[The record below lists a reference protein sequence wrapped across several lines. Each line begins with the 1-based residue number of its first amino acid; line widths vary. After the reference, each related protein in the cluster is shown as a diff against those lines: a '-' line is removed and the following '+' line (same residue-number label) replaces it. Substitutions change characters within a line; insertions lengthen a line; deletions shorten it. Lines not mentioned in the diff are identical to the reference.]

1 MQYKFSSRVQ
11 NVPNSGI
18 GFMMRYASKY
28 KDVISLGQGT
38 PQFPTPQFIYDYL
51 YERAKTDKKVGMYSD
66 PGIEAE
72 LKQLIAKQIKNNH
85 EFTPSP
91 DELYLT
97 LGGIGGLYAACMS
110 FLEKGDQAIYFDPSY
125 PLHLAQIHLTQAKP
139 IFVPFKEDQKWA
151 IDLDKLENSITRKT
165 KIVVLTNP
173 NNPTGTVLSE
183 KEVKQL
189 AKIIIDHNLIL
200 LLDEAYEFLTY
211 DTELY
216 SPLNIA
222 KLRNNLI
229 VCRSFSKEFAMTGW
243 RLGYLYANPEI
254 ISKLRE
260 VHLHFCISPPTPA
273 IVACIG
279 ALSDKRG
286 EEAKQHFKSK
296 FTESRGT
303 ICERFDR
310 LPKLFSYQKP
320 AGAYYVF
327 PKITGLKLSSLEF
340 AKLLVD
346 EAKVITIPGSTMG
359 PSGEHH
365 LRMSFAADP
374 TVINQAFDR
383 IDDFAKR
390 HDLL

>member
-28 KDVISLGQGT
+28 TDVLSLGQGT

-51 YERAKTDKKVGMYSD
+51 YERAKHDPTVGMYAE
-66 PGIEAE
+66 PKLEVE
-72 LKQLIAKQIKNNH
+72 LKALIAKYIKTQNG
-85 EFTPSP
+85 FLPST
-91 DELYLT
+91 DKLYLT
-97 LGGIGGLYAACMS
+97 LGGIGGLFSSFMS
-110 FLEKGDQAIYFDPSY
+110 LLEKGDQVIYFDPSY
-125 PLHLAQIHLTQAKP
+125 PLHLAQIHITQAKP
-139 IFVPFKEDQKWA
+139 IFVPFNEAKRWA
-151 IDLDKLENSITRKT
+151 IDLTKLENSITKKT
-165 KIVVLTNP
+165 KVVVLTNP

-183 KEVKQL
+183 AEVKKL
-189 AKIIIDHNLIL
+189 AKIVLDHNLIL
-200 LLDEAYEFLTY
+200 ILDEAYEFLTY

-216 SPLNIA
+216 SPLNIP

-260 VHLHFCISPPTPA
+260 VHLHFCISPPTQA

-286 EEAKQHFKSK
+286 EEAKQYFKSK

-327 PKITGLKLSSLEF
+327 PKITGLKLSSLE
-340 AKLLVD
+340 
-346 EAKVITIPGSTMG
+346 
-359 PSGEHH
+359 
-365 LRMSFAADP
+365 
-374 TVINQAFDR
+374 
-383 IDDFAKR
+383 
-390 HDLL
+390 